1 MDGNLGTTNVLL
13 GIMAAVSVLEALLLI
28 GMGIAGVVVYR
39 RVMQMVSELETRQ
52 IAPLREKVDAIL
64 VDVKGITARVS
75 QQTERVDHAING
87 TMDRVDITAERVKS
101 SVNERVNQA
110 IGVVRGVRAALMSIL
125 GSERRPGTSAKAA
138 DAA

>member
-28 GMGIAGVVVYR
+28 GIGIAGVVVYR
-39 RVMQMVSELETRQ
+39 RVMLMVNELETRQ

-64 VDVKGITARVS
+64 VDVKGITARIN

-87 TMDRVDITAERVKS
+87 TMDRVDMTAERVKS

-110 IGVVRGVRAALMSIL
+110 IGVVRGLRAVLMSIL
-125 GSERRPGTSAKAA
+125 GSERGPGASAKAA